1 MLVRGVPLWHGLCLS
16 LWAQGERLH
25 LSPRG
30 SPALVSTA
38 TVLFWPILGW
48 QARFRAGGKTTLQPF
63 KGSAEAAYFSL
74 CVCQGPPP
82 VYIGHVGF
90 SERAAGGE
98 AKEGW
103 GSLKRQIQQC
113 EPVKWG
119 RQSCVCH
126 WGICTHGVDQDASGQ
141 RWGLIL
147 QWNLILAARCAP
159 YRDNI
164 ASGFIYICE
173 GMHSKSTAILQ
184 SKINYVVN
192 LSKLVNN
199 FERRHLS
206 VLGTPPKLQKT
217 KKGCHYTNTIP
228 LLYRQSEES
237 NVKQHLL
244 HHPKWLPISCDVSQ
258 LCSIKCSTFPSI
270 TIL

>member
-1 MLVRGVPLWHGLCLS
+1 MAFASRSERRVRD
-16 LWAQGERLH
+16 
-25 LSPRG
+25 
-30 SPALVSTA
+30 STC
-38 TVLFWPILGW
+38 PH
-48 QARFRAGGKTTLQPF
+48 
-63 KGSAEAAYFSL
+63 EAALPLFPQPRSYFGPFSADRLVLEQGVRQHSNLSKAPQRQHISL
-74 CVCQGPPP
+74 YVSAKAHLLFTLATWASASGLL
-82 VYIGHVGF
+82 
-90 SERAAGGE
+90 AAGGE

-206 VLGTPPKLQKT
+206 VLGTPPKLQKN